1 MTTKSNNLSAKFID
15 AIIALANTDEGAIR
29 LLASNP
35 ISESSLT
42 PADQH
47 NQEDT
52 LRGAVASTRVAQ
64 LRKVIRRFDWTSGS
78 VYSMYDDLDASMA
91 DRRFIVLVD
100 GVTVYKCLFSP
111 GTTSTAKPS
120 GTTVGQPF
128 TMSDGYTWVKLF
140 TVSEVD
146 MDLFGSSRYIPLP
159 ETNSA
164 TSSTSGA
171 VNVVKVENGGIGYK
185 SISGKI
191 VRATTHT
198 STDWKYFLQP
208 DMSSSTLG
216 EEITALASLASMT
229 GHTISL
235 NGGEAIAKVFS
246 VDGQTVKLASYGNG
260 TTDTFAV
267 LSDGEIGDFTIT
279 PRVIIESNSHDG
291 DDAEVYAVVDSAG
304 VITSIVSKNGGSGYR
319 NANAVI
325 TSAPNTSGSIG
336 SLRAIVSPLA
346 GHASDF
352 SAETYCRN
360 LAIYADLSNAA
371 FTDYFAA
378 NGTYTRLALVTG
390 AFTETT
396 ADEAIHAWKVTLNT
410 TPTVAIGDVVE
421 IGSDSENVGKIV
433 AINGNDVWVVGNHGT
448 IAPGALIGS
457 HTTVSAV
464 APALSTSSMKVLMSD
479 DVGNIAGSERDRLKL
494 TINV

>member
-29 LLASNP
+29 LLVSNP

-52 LRGAVASTRVAQ
+52 LRGAVVSTRVAQ

-111 GTTSTAKPS
+111 GTTSTSKPS
-120 GTTVGQPF
+120 GTTAGQPF

-191 VRATTHT
+191 VRATTYS

-216 EEITALASLASMT
+216 EEITALASLPLMA

-235 NGGEAIAKVFS
+235 NSGEAIAKVLA
-246 VDGQTVKLASYGNG
+246 VDGQTVKLTSYGNG
-260 TTDTFAV
+260 TTDPFAG
-267 LSDGEIGDFTIT
+267 LSDGEVGNFTIT
-279 PRVIIESNSHDG
+279 PNVIIESNSHNG

-304 VITSIVSKNGGSGYR
+304 VITSIVSKDGGSGYR
-319 NANAVI
+319 NASAVI
-325 TSAPNTSGSIG
+325 VSAPASGGSVG
-336 SLRAIVSPLA
+336 SLRAIVSPIN

-360 LAIYADLSNAA
+360 LAVYADLTNSA
-371 FTDYFAA
+371 FTDYFTA

-390 AFTETT
+390 DFTGTT
-396 ADEAIHAWKVTLNT
+396 PDEAIHAWKVTLNT
-410 TPTVAIGDVVE
+410 TPTVSIGDIVE

-433 AINGNDVWVVGNHGT
+433 AINGNNVWVTGNHGT
-448 IAPGALIGS
+448 ITAGTLIGAA
-457 HTTVSAV
+457 TTLSAV
-464 APALSTSSMKVLMSD
+464 APALSTSSMKVLLSE
-479 DVGNIAGSERDRLKL
+479 DVGNITGSERDRLKL